1 MPERVC
7 RISWRKGRPLS
18 LSISPRQG
26 FLDLPREVRDK
37 VYCYSLS
44 ASEPIIVWHGRY
56 GWDDDKY
63 DSSGS
68 LTMRSWK
75 TVKAKSATLDHLAL
89 SLLSCNR
96 QVSHEAASI
105 LYRWNTFRFT
115 GDQNWSPLYAFLQ
128 RIGEESRD
136 SLRSLELQM
145 PQPQRVWQYP
155 DGTRTS
161 LTSWPFR
168 EVIAQSAYLQSNSPP
183 CAEGKVDHLD
193 PAIEACFRILGK
205 NRSSLSL
212 VLLLDMDLLP
222 GLTMFHDPHSGEDWD
237 FSLDLPVVIEKC
249 RQELTADS
257 GATSK
262 VEVLWKGEC
271 LRDRSTSQTKLIQDK
286 GWVIL
291 DAKEGYIHHDR
302 YPKFTMLFTLRR
314 IEDSVASSIRD
325 SG

>member
-7 RISWRKGRPLS
+7 RISWRKGAPLS
-18 LSISPRQG
+18 LSISLRKG
-26 FLDLPREVRDK
+26 FLDLPRELRDK

-44 ASEPIIVWHGRY
+44 APEPIIFWSKRLE
-56 GWDDDKY
+56 WDDDRY

-68 LTMRSWK
+68 RTMKSWK
-75 TVKAKSATLDHLAL
+75 TVEAQSAALNCLAWG
-89 SLLSCNR
+89 LLLCNR

-105 LYRWNTFRFT
+105 FYRWNTFRFT
-115 GDQNWSPLYAFLQ
+115 GDRNWSFLYAFLQ
-128 RIGEESRD
+128 MIGEERRD

-145 PQPQRVWQYP
+145 PQPQQVWQFA

-168 EVIAQSAYLQSNSPP
+168 EVIAQSAYLERNSPP
-183 CAEGKVDHLD
+183 FAEGRVDHLD

-205 NRSSLSL
+205 NRSLLSL
-212 VLLLDMDLLP
+212 VLVLDLYLLP
-222 GLTMFHDPHSGEDWD
+222 GLELYHDPHSGENWD

-257 GATSK
+257 GAISK

-271 LRDRSTSQTKLIQDK
+271 GRDQFASQTKLIQDK
-286 GWVIL
+286 GWVII
-291 DAKEGYIHHDR
+291 DAKERYIHHDR
-302 YPKFTMLFTLRR
+302 YPKFNMLFTLRR
-314 IEDSVASSIRD
+314 KEDSVASSIRN
-325 SG
+325 SE